1 MTETDTVMLL
11 ERMEML
17 ESLITQ
23 SDFGNKWM
31 STVDVQN
38 YTGLSTKTI
47 HRAVKK
53 GILKRG
59 DRLAL
64 LGIGSGINCLMLGAE
79 W

>member
-1 MTETDTVMLL
+1 MTETDTGMLL
-11 ERMEML
+11 EHMERL

-31 STVDVQN
+31 STVEVQN

-53 GILKRG
+53 GVLKVSQNTGKNLFRKSWV
-59 DRLAL
+59 DRW
-64 LGIGSGINCLMLGAE
+64 IDK
-79 W
+79 